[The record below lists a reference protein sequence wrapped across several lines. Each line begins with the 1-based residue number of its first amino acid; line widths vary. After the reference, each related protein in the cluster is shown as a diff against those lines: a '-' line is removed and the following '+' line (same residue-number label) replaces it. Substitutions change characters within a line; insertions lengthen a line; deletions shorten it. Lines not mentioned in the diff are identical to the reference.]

1 MMFNSVLSS
10 ILSCVVL
17 LGMLSAMS
25 ITYIIMHMIISA
37 MTPISV
43 INSKI
48 LSKDV
53 LSKFKE
59 YVRREHFHYSVI
71 ILDWDESNS
80 LITYRL
86 CGHKFIA
93 KLGVDGFYRV

>member
-10 ILSCVVL
+10 ILPYVAL
-17 LGMLSAMS
+17 LCMLSIMS
-25 ITYIIMHMIISA
+25 ITYIIMHIIISA

-43 INSKI
+43 TNSKV
-48 LSKDV
+48 LSKDI

-59 YVRREHFHYSVI
+59 YVRREYFHHSVT

-93 KLGVDGFYRV
+93 KLGVDGFYRI